1 MLRHPRVKRPD
12 RFQAEESGERL
23 GGHAAAPKGAVDP
36 IADLSLPLRRPT
48 ANVSGY
54 LTVNEHRLFQKRVVG
69 QELRPMLVERSP
81 VARIECDHGHRDR
94 ISLVLEKQRQVVRF
108 NIPQLDL
115 WLHRGLEKEEVRIK
129 NYEIEFKI
137 HLRRRK

>member
-1 MLRHPRVKRPD
+1 MLRYPRVKRPGL
-12 RFQAEESGERL
+12 FQAEKSGERL
-23 GGHAAAPKGAVDP
+23 GGHAAVPKGAVDP

-54 LTVNEHRLFQKRVVG
+54 LAVNDHRLFQKRVVS

-81 VARIECDHGHRDR
+81 VARMERDHGHRDR

-108 NIPQLDL
+108 DIPQLDL
-115 WLHRGLEKEEVRIK
+115 CLQRGLHFLADSA
-129 NYEIEFKI
+129 FKT
-137 HLRRRK
+137 L

>member
-48 ANVSGY
+48 ANVPGY
-54 LTVNEHRLFQKRVVG
+54 LTINDHRLFQKRVVG
-69 QELRPMLVERSP
+69 QKLRPMLVERRA
-81 VARIECDHGHRDR
+81 VARIECDHRHRDR

-108 NIPQLDL
+108 DIPQLDL
-115 WLHRGLEKEEVRIK
+115 CLHRGL
-129 NYEIEFKI
+129 
-137 HLRRRK
+137 